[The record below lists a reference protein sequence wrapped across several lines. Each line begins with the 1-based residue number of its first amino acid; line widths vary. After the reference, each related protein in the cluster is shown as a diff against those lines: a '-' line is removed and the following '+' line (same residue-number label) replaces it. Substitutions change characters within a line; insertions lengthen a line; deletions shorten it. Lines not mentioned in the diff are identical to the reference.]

1 MTLSQRADNQ
11 EQQNTWRICVLFL
24 PDLAVSTSTTTVVS
38 TLHLLEPLAQEIFV
52 ITGNFPEDAISNK
65 KIHLINVGIKPEDN
79 ARYPM
84 LVRIPKFMMLQLKM
98 SYSLI
103 RIASKIDV
111 LFLAAGAQVLFLP
124 ALLAKLWRKKLI
136 LMHLGVG
143 ASSRQDYEVLF
154 DKTLFG
160 MGKYVFPWL
169 TELMERL
176 NCRLSDRIIAFLS
189 YSTSPLLKR
198 YVNKTHFGCS
208 RFYVDTNFFKV
219 EKNLNSRE
227 SLVGYTG
234 QLIDMKGVTN
244 FVKAIPLLPGE
255 SAIARFVIGG
265 DGPLRGEI
273 EIEIKD
279 FNLGDRI
286 TLRGWIPHDKLPQH
300 LNELKLLVI
309 PSYGETGPHLLFE
322 AMACGTPVLA
332 TPVGVVPTVIKDGE
346 TGFIMEDNSPQC
358 IAQNITRALNHPNLD
373 KIARNA
379 RELIEREYT
388 HQAAVERYRDVLASL
403 E

>member
-1 MTLSQRADNQ
+1 
-11 EQQNTWRICVLFL
+11 
-24 PDLAVSTSTTTVVS
+24 
-38 TLHLLEPLAQEIFV
+38 
-52 ITGNFPEDAISNK
+52 
-65 KIHLINVGIKPEDN
+65 
-79 ARYPM
+79 
-84 LVRIPKFMMLQLKM
+84 
-98 SYSLI
+98 
-103 RIASKIDV
+103 
-111 LFLAAGAQVLFLP
+111 
-124 ALLAKLWRKKLI
+124 
-136 LMHLGVG
+136 MHLGVG